1 MLIVGMDDEIFII
14 NQFSFIKAEYESVLI
29 TDYLPSLPIIPSGPD

>member
-1 MLIVGMDDEIFII
+1 MDDEIFII
-14 NQFSFIKAEYESVLI
+14 NQFSFIKTKYESVLI